1 MEWKTVKLGDYIQ
14 DIAAGPFGSNLKVEC
29 FVPDGFP
36 IIDGANLR
44 GYTMTDNVTKFVTEE
59 KARSLYRSIAKRGEV
74 VVTISGNVGQI
85 AYIPYDSKYEEYLVS
100 QRQFRVKFKDSV
112 NVPYLVYYFH
122 SREGQH
128 QILSF
133 ANQTGVPALAQ
144 PLKNFRNIEFPLPP
158 LETQRRIAA
167 ILSSLDDKI
176 ENNNRINR
184 NLESQAQALFKSWC
198 VDFEPFG
205 GTMPE
210 DWKEGTLGD
219 IIAEIESGSRPK
231 GGAQISGIPSIGA
244 EKIERFGV
252 YDFSG
257 EKYVSEEFFHKMK
270 RGHVKDGDVMLYK
283 DGAYTGKCSMALDG
297 FPYNLCAVNE
307 HVFLLRTKEA
317 KYQFYLYLN
326 MIQDSVR
333 SMIYTLACS
342 KAAQPGLNTS
352 EVLGVKTIIP
362 TEAVMMDFNSK
373 VANMMHT
380 IANNCLESHR
390 LAALRDTLLP
400 KLMRGEITL

>member
-1 MEWKTVKLGDYIQ
+1 MEWKTVKLGEVITIKYGKDHK
-14 DIAAGPFGSNLKVEC
+14 ALGAGSIPVYGSGGIMRYADKAICDKPSILIPRKGSLNNIFYVNKPFWTVDTMFWS
-29 FVPDGFP
+29 
-36 IIDGANLR
+36 IID
-44 GYTMTDNVTKFVTEE
+44 TE
-59 KARSLYRSIAKRGEV
+59 KADPHFLFYAICKLDFAGL
-74 VVTISGNVGQI
+74 NVGS
-85 AYIPYDSKYEEYLVS
+85 A
-100 QRQFRVKFKDSV
+100 
-112 NVPYLVYYFH
+112 VPSL
-122 SREGQH
+122 
-128 QILSF
+128 
-133 ANQTGVPALAQ
+133 TVPVIEAVELA
-144 PLKNFRNIEFPLPP
+144 LPP

-184 NLESQAQALFKSWC
+184 NLEEQAQALFKSWF
-198 VDFEPFG
+198 VDFEPWG
-205 GTMPE
+205 GIMPE

-231 GGAQISGIPSIGA
+231 GGAQTSGVPSIGA
-244 EKIERFGV
+244 EKIERFGI

-257 EKYVSEEFFHKMK
+257 EKYVSEEFFNKMK
-270 RGHVKDGDVMLYK
+270 RGHVNDGDVMLYK

-297 FPYNLCAVNE
+297 FPYKECAVNE
-307 HVFLLRTKEA
+307 HVFLLRTEEA

-326 MIQDSVR
+326 MIQESVR

-390 LAALRDTLLP
+390 LATIRDTLLP
-400 KLMRGEITL
+400 KLMRGEISL

>member
-1 MEWKTVKLGDYIQ
+1 MEWKTVKLGDVGTIVGGATPLTKNAAYYDG
-14 DIAAGPFGSNLKVEC
+14 DIAWITPKDLANHSHRYISRGERNITE
-29 FVPDGFP
+29 DGFRSCSCKMMPKGSILFSSRAP
-36 IIDGANLR
+36 IGYIAIAENDLCTNQGFKSIIPDADKIDNIFLF
-44 GYTMTDNVTKFVTEE
+44 YLLNYHKD
-59 KARSLYRSIAKRGEV
+59 YIAGLGSGTTFMEV
-74 VVTISGNVGQI
+74 SG
-85 AYIPYDSKYEEYLVS
+85 
-100 QRQFRVKFKDSV
+100 SV
-112 NVPYLVYYFH
+112 M
-122 SREGQH
+122 
-128 QILSF
+128 
-133 ANQTGVPALAQ
+133 
-144 PLKNFRNIEFPLPP
+144 KNIEVKIPSLK
-158 LETQRRIAA
+158 TQHRIAA

-184 NLESQAQALFKSWC
+184 NLEAQAQALFKSWF
-198 VDFEPFG
+198 VDFEPWG

-219 IIAEIESGSRPK
+219 IIVEIESGSRPK

-257 EKYVSEEFFHKMK
+257 EKYVSDEFFNKMK
-270 RGHVKDGDVMLYK
+270 RGHVNDGDVMLYK

-297 FPYNLCAVNE
+297 FPYKECAVNE
-307 HVFLLRTKEA
+307 HVFLLRTEEA

-326 MIQDSVR
+326 MIQESVR

-380 IANNCLESHR
+380 IANNCLESAR
-390 LAALRDTLLP
+390 LATLRDTLLP
-400 KLMRGEITL
+400 KLMKGEIAVA